1 MKIIYLL
8 TVFFYLPDGSF
19 VDGNQVDGWSPR
31 AYQTA
36 KECQERMKF
45 ASKQPIPEWA
55 QGIIWMCHAAPE
67 DWQEY
72 WGKK

>member
-19 VDGNQVDGWSPR
+19 VDGNQVDGYSPR

-36 KECQERMKF
+36 KECEERMKF
-45 ASKQPIPEWA
+45 ASKQPMPKWA
-55 QGIIWMCHAAPE
+55 GGRIWTCHAAPT

-72 WGKK
+72 WGKR